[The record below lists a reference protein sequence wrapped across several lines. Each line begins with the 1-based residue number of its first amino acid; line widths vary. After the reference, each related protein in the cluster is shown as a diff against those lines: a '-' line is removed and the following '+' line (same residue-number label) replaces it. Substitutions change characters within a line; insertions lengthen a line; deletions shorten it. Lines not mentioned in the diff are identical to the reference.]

1 MIKIKRL
8 QNLNTLK
15 NKYLNIQKNE
25 INTLSNELK
34 KCIKIKD
41 KLRDILNNIEKEKT
55 TQASVLKENNKFNL
69 KILEQIVIA
78 NNRIKF
84 LEIEV
89 NRARKNLGKLIKQ
102 KEKIEIKIKTEVK
115 NNLELMEKKYL
126 ESMPPQ
132 RNI

>member
-1 MIKIKRL
+1 M
-8 QNLNTLK
+8 
-15 NKYLNIQKNE
+15 
-25 INTLSNELK
+25 
-34 KCIKIKD
+34 
-41 KLRDILNNIEKEKT
+41 NNIEKEKT